1 MAGTDWQSRHPLAT
15 DLLQNAKEFSF
26 FQAVRLLHG
35 LHPDAPRL
43 GHQGPPEAER
53 IRLRPEL
60 SLVFPNSDIA
70 EVEEIPVGDPDNPQG
85 WQYRITVTFMGLYG
99 TSSPLPVHYTEDMI
113 RADEHESLLRG
124 FIDLFHHRILSLLY
138 RVWEKYRHGVQYSD
152 SASDYYSRRILQMVG
167 VDLERL
173 PQGMKLRP
181 GRLPAY
187 AGLLTQEPRS
197 AASLQAILSD
207 HFPEGRV
214 EVQQCK
220 GRWVEFP
227 AEQRSRLG
235 VNNCR
240 LGADCITGDRVWDVA
255 GNFGVQVGP
264 LAIDDYMNL
273 LPDGDASAQFR
284 ELVDL
289 FNGDCLDY
297 ELTLLLRGEEVPA
310 LQLGAPTARLGW
322 SSWLGHGDGQN
333 RATTFKFSGWKHG

>member
-15 DLLQNAKEFSF
+15 DLLQNAKDFSF

-43 GHQGPPEAER
+43 GHQGPPELEL

-60 SLVFPNSDIA
+60 SMAFPIADIA
-70 EVEEIPVGDPDNPQG
+70 EVDEEAIGDPDNAQG
-85 WQYRITVTFMGLYG
+85 WRYRITVTFMGLYG

-113 RADEHESLLRG
+113 RNDEHESLLRG

-152 SASDYYSRRILQMVG
+152 SAEDIYSRRILQMLG
-167 VDLERL
+167 VDLDRL
-173 PQGMKLRP
+173 PKDMSLRA

-187 AGLLTQEPRS
+187 AGLMTQEPRS
-197 AASLQAILSD
+197 AASLQAILAD
-207 HFPEGRV
+207 HFPEG
-214 EVQQCK
+214 EVTLQQCK
-220 GRWVEFP
+220 GRWIEFP
-227 AEQRSRLG
+227 AEQRSALG
-235 VNNCR
+235 TMNCR
-240 LGADCITGDRVWDVA
+240 LGADCVVGERVWDVA

-273 LPDGDASAQFR
+273 LPDGDASRQFR

-297 ELTLLLRGEEVPA
+297 ELTLLLRGEDVPA